1 MSTQFCKNLKAMIK
15 DEAKANREYGR
26 LMASAS
32 TSNKRYVDIVNIRTD
47 ERSHKKTLESIEKEY
62 CGGK

>member
-1 MSTQFCKNLKAMIK
+1 MKAEFCKNLKAMIK
-15 DEAKANREYGR
+15 DEAKANSEYSR
-26 LMASAS
+26 LMGSAPMGM
-32 TSNKRYVDIVNIRTD
+32 KRYADIVNIRTD